1 MEQSRN
7 YHRRYIYLYAGR
19 FPFEKENYTLVH
31 IFEVDLKIDTLR
43 KRISRLET
51 MLNKF
56 SVVAINYKITLD
68 PLETP
73 DTTFK
78 LYEKQ
83 LELPF

>member
-1 MEQSRN
+1 MER
-7 YHRRYIYLYAGR
+7 YRDFHRRYVYLYAGV

-31 IFEVDLKIDTLR
+31 IFEINLKLSTLI
-43 KRISRLET
+43 KRIAELEVR
-51 MLNKF
+51 LNKL
-56 SVVAINYKITLD
+56 SIPAVNYKITLD